1 MIQMFLLSTSNA
13 GVSLVSAQG
22 VAMACSWRWPQCH
35 RGLVQC
41 CFNFR
46 ISKFKPF
53 HPVFIPIPM
62 LYPMLYPLDHLQ
74 HLWPAEALNFLKL
87 VRMRCHPQSH
97 AQSMS
102 KGQLWRPKRGKTG
115 IMVQQSHLF
124 STIITGLFFN
134 YGKKLSRRT
143 GWLSG
148 SNHLPEIALALGRF
162 QCVIEIGLTVHTVCR
177 FTVSHE
183 T

>member
-1 MIQMFLLSTSNA
+1 MFLLSTSNV

-97 AQSMS
+97 AQSML
-102 KGQLWRPKRGKTG
+102 KGQLWRPKRGKMG
-115 IMVQQSHLF
+115 IIGQHSHLF
-124 STIITGLFFN
+124 STIITGLSFLIMAKTIVEDWVAEWVQSSAGNCVAAWSFPI
-134 YGKKLSRRT
+134 YC
-143 GWLSG
+143 
-148 SNHLPEIALALGRF
+148 LPLH
-162 QCVIEIGLTVHTVCR
+162 C
-177 FTVSHE
+177 
-183 T
+183 

>member
-22 VAMACSWRWPQCH
+22 VAMACSWRCPQCQ

-102 KGQLWRPKRGKTG
+102 KGQLWRPKRGNMG
-115 IMVQQSHLF
+115 IIGQHSHLL
-124 STIITGLFFN
+124 STIITGLSFYIIMAKTCKN
-134 YGKKLSRRT
+134 YRGGLGGWVGPIICRKLRCR
-143 GWLSG
+143 LVV
-148 SNHLPEIALALGRF
+148 SNVL
-162 QCVIEIGLTVHTVCR
+162 
-177 FTVSHE
+177 
-183 T
+183 